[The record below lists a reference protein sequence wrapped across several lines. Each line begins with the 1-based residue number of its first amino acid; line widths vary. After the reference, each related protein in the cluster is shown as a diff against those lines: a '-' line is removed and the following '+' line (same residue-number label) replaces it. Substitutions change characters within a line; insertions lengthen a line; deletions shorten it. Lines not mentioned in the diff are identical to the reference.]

1 MINIEEVC
9 KKYSISL
16 KKVEYY
22 DWYFLL
28 FSDNKI
34 YLLKDGKDNKKL
46 LSYFETIHYSFYLK
60 RINENIDS
68 YQLYVYPMNVEKDSN
83 ILGQELIKAISDL
96 QLKTVFDEEIL
107 EDKYNNFYQ
116 KVIADIDYQMKY
128 YLDLQDYI
136 EGFSFPRLDYYYLL
150 LHISSIYKILQRA
163 RYYFDLWY
171 KKKNLKFR
179 KCYSIHNV
187 STCNFI
193 ASDSSCFIDFSECYQ
208 DLIITDFVNFYRNE
222 LLSFDM
228 ISLFDIYQ
236 KSISF
241 REEELLLL
249 KTFICIPKRLDF
261 SKNTYA
267 NTVSIYYLLE
277 YIEKTNLFL
286 EENEK
291 NQEANEYEFKE

>member
-116 KVIADIDYQMKY
+116 KVIADID
-128 YLDLQDYI
+128 
-136 EGFSFPRLDYYYLL
+136 
-150 LHISSIYKILQRA
+150 
-163 RYYFDLWY
+163 
-171 KKKNLKFR
+171 
-179 KCYSIHNV
+179 
-187 STCNFI
+187 
-193 ASDSSCFIDFSECYQ
+193 
-208 DLIITDFVNFYRNE
+208 
-222 LLSFDM
+222 
-228 ISLFDIYQ
+228 
-236 KSISF
+236 
-241 REEELLLL
+241 
-249 KTFICIPKRLDF
+249 
-261 SKNTYA
+261 
-267 NTVSIYYLLE
+267 
-277 YIEKTNLFL
+277 
-286 EENEK
+286 
-291 NQEANEYEFKE
+291 